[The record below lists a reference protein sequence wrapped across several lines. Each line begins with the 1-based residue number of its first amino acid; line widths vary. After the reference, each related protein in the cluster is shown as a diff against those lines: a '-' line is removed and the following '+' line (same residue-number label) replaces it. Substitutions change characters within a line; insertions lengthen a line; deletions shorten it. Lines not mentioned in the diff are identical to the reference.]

1 MQFHWKNSLIGY
13 TLEDYLENP
22 DELHP
27 IYNDYL
33 LTPEKLKSSHNML
46 SNYCSNIPNDYRI
59 KIGNVNKLVPIF
71 GNKNRYALHY
81 KNLL

>member
-1 MQFHWKNSLIGY
+1 MHNNYVLA
-13 TLEDYLENP
+13 P
-22 DELHP
+22 V
-27 IYNDYL
+27 
-33 LTPEKLKSSHNML
+33 KLKVSLDML
-46 SNYCSNIPNDYRI
+46 SNYFGNIANDNEI